1 MDQLDIR
8 QPSTEIQRRALRYNA
23 PRERRAD
30 IEREPEEPNEL
41 GLVEYLGVARKR
53 GKLIIAIT
61 AAITVLVAGYMLAKP
76 NVYEAVARVQV
87 DLENVA
93 PPTGSKIG
101 SVVVTGPVNDPSYFN
116 TQLQNISESAILL
129 RVIRE
134 NDFEHHPAFAQVGP
148 AQPILARFHLDGIF
162 GNKPSSDGRSEPTR
176 PGAQVTDPREAAEQE
191 AMRLEPYV
199 NRIRENLAVEPVKE
213 TRLAIKTTRLID
225 ISYQSGDPQLASKI
239 ANSIADT
246 FMRSNFEQKNETGAA
261 AEAFMK
267 RNITD
272 LQRQIRDSEEKLG
285 SYAKQH
291 GILSLD
297 PNQNIVVERLAGL
310 NRQLLEAE
318 NDRQQAESAYR
329 ASLQPQAAEALTEID
344 GTPLLGAQ
352 TKVAGQIA
360 DAEAKLAELRHQRA
374 KLLVEATEE
383 WPEVKEISQQIIT
396 LEQSLKNTRSH
407 AARTVKKNL
416 ETRYRQTLAREQ
428 ALRKSFAAQR
438 GETLAQNDAAINY
451 HILQQEI
458 DTNKQLLGGLLQNA
472 KHNDLTL
479 AGLQNNIRVVRRAI
493 EPSEPVGPKRMQVIA
508 LALVLSSFF
517 GFAVAL
523 LLEYTDNTVRSSEDV
538 ERTLR
543 LPTLTLIPRIGT
555 SNRTLLPSAANA
567 LQLRSRTDYPELL
580 LDATVQSP
588 LAEAYRQLRA
598 AVLLSK
604 VGQLPKTLLV
614 TSSQPGEG
622 KTTTSVNVAATLA
635 QTGARVL
642 LIDADLRRQRLHK
655 IFGVSNDV
663 GLSTALSQEVSE
675 SEVNAMVQRD
685 ENTGLFVL
693 PAGPVPHNP
702 AELLSPERLGRL
714 IGFLQSSFAYVIID
728 SPPIISF
735 SDGIAIST
743 VVDGVLLVVHG
754 SKTPRDVAHQT
765 RKLLD
770 NVGAKILGV
779 VLNNVVLTPREQFY
793 YEH

>member
-1 MDQLDIR
+1 MEQLDIR

-30 IEREPEEPNEL
+30 IEREPAEPNET

-134 NDFEHHPAFAQVGP
+134 NDLEHHPAFAQVGP

-162 GNKPSSDGRSEPTR
+162 GNTPSSDGRSEATR

-246 FMRSNFEQKNETGAA
+246 FMRSNFEQMNETGAA
-261 AEAFMK
+261 AEAFMQK
-267 RNITD
+267 NVTD
-272 LQRQIRDSEEKLG
+272 LQSQIRDSEEKLG

-383 WPEVKEISQQIIT
+383 WPEVKEISQQILT

-555 SNRTLLPSAANA
+555 SNRTLLPSATNA

-642 LIDADLRRQRLHK
+642 LIDADMRRQRLHK